1 MDIFQ
6 VIIYIFVIFF
16 GLSVGSFLN
25 VVVLRFDDVESI
37 IKTRSHCP
45 KCKKNLPWYDLI
57 PFFSYII
64 LGGRCRHCKKIISL
78 QYPLVEVATA
88 LIFTAIYWQ
97 YGITVGA
104 LFLAVISAILI
115 AIAAYDAIHSEIPD
129 ILVYSGGVFVLGF
142 IFYQLWQ
149 NFQLTD
155 SGAWLAYAY
164 GLAIGIVFFGFL
176 VLVSREKWMGWGDV
190 LLGGLVGLLLG
201 YPNILVGLFLA
212 FMFGSIFSLALM
224 ALRIKKMKDAIP
236 FGPFLVLASFVALFW
251 GEKILNAYFFRLGLW

>member
-6 VIIYIFVIFF
+6 VIIIIFVVFF

-45 KCKKNLPWYDLI
+45 KCKKNLPWYDLV

-64 LGGRCRHCKKIISL
+64 LAGRCRHCKKIISF
-78 QYPLVEVATA
+78 QYPLVEAATA
-88 LIFTAIYWQ
+88 LIFAAIYWQ

-104 LFLAVISAILI
+104 FFLAIISSILI

-129 ILVYSGGVFVLGF
+129 ILVYSAAVFVLGF
-142 IFYQLWQ
+142 IFYNLWQ
-149 NFQLTD
+149 NFQLANSST
-155 SGAWLAYAY
+155 WLSYAY
-164 GLAIGIVFFGFL
+164 GLAVGLGFFGFL
-176 VLVSREKWMGWGDV
+176 VLASREKWMGWGDV
-190 LLGGLVGLLLG
+190 LLGGVVGLLLG

-212 FMFGSIFSLALM
+212 FMFGSIFSLVLM
-224 ALRIKKMKDAIP
+224 ALKIKKMKDAIP
-236 FGPFLVLASFVALFW
+236 FGPFLVLGGMIALFAGKW
-251 GEKILNAYFFRLGLW
+251 IIGWYLGI